1 MNRMNNKQIYQYL
14 SELESNKFS
23 SIYYLHN
30 GLFRQKYGPFMEEKN
45 GEKIYGYFQDDFF
58 NFEIFKGNVVWSVFW
73 FKLFLALVVI
83 SFLLVIVLGTY
94 FDRLEFMGFGES
106 IIFYVISICIIFI
119 VLRTVYSMVKS
130 IGSGR
135 TIHYFNSDGSK
146 YIKIDVT
153 YSDVEM

>member
-1 MNRMNNKQIYQYL
+1 
-14 SELESNKFS
+14 
-23 SIYYLHN
+23 
-30 GLFRQKYGPFMEEKN
+30 
-45 GEKIYGYFQDDFF
+45 
-58 NFEIFKGNVVWSVFW
+58 
-73 FKLFLALVVI
+73 
-83 SFLLVIVLGTY
+83 
-94 FDRLEFMGFGES
+94 MGFGES

-119 VLRTVYSMVKS
+119 VLRTVYSMIKS